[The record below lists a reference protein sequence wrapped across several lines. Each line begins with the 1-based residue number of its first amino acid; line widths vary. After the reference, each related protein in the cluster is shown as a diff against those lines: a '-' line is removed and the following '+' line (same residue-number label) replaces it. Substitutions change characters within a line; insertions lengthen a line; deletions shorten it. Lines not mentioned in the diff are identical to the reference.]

1 MKVRKKPLV
10 VEARQFTDEPSAY
23 EIAEW
28 CGGDVFVYGAA
39 QRRAMRIST
48 LEGYVLALPG
58 DWIIQGIK
66 GEFYPCKPDIFAATY
81 EPENPAVPLAP
92 PEVERGKCGKCPS
105 CYGKGR
111 YSLQFEDGGLC
122 DRCGGTG
129 REGTNG

>member
-39 QRRAMRIST
+39 QRRAIRIAT
-48 LEGYVLALPG
+48 LEGDVLALPG

-92 PEVERGKCGKCPS
+92 PEVERGKCG
-105 CYGKGR
+105 
-111 YSLQFEDGGLC
+111 E
-122 DRCGGTG
+122 CGFQRAHSVHRDPMHPRAHRFSGTG
-129 REGTNG
+129 RTP